1 MPKRILK
8 KFSEFLYF
16 DGFSLGGHR
25 SGNSEL
31 LNSFPEESYF
41 LCRIIGNDLVPRHS
55 LGQSASNVKF
65 ILDNEEK
72 FENCTKYWLVNR
84 IWDADERHRIVDLLV
99 SRGQSFQE
107 VPFEYCRYGMLEND
121 PAAEAH
127 RGLDGTLQ
135 SAIPDNRTHIV
146 EMAARRSKNIYAIN
160 NNGARNLALEIGRQQ
175 ARWILPWD
183 GNAFLTPEGWRQL
196 RDGLRRGGRNHY
208 LTVPMARITDNS
220 ELLDA
225 GFAPIAAEEP
235 QIVFRADAPLRY
247 DERMAY
253 GRRPKV
259 ELLWRLGVAGPWDKF
274 KTDPTDLPRPA
285 RAAPSRARGSA
296 GWVARLSSGKPT
308 LETGTDSGRLRNAA
322 RAEAIVLALDR
333 LDVLSL
339 ASRLD
344 PGKLT
349 YHDEAKLQAL
359 AADPGSALAVRLQ
372 RDAEAALL
380 NPLRSVTEKA
390 VPATGGTPNDY
401 WSVAPFWWPDPDSE
415 DGLPFIRRDG
425 EGVPGTRL
433 FEPGS
438 ERYDRTRLFAM
449 IRDVTTLALAARVFG
464 YRRYS
469 ERAAEHLRTWF
480 LDPATRMTPSL
491 EFAQVRG
498 GRLDG
503 RGSVAGL
510 VEAKDFYL
518 LMDAL
523 RLLERT
529 GAFSDADL
537 SGLRDWFQAYFGWL
551 TQSGRGRRAA
561 LRSNNLGTMYD
572 LQCGAIAAYLGDAE
586 KLRGVLQRARV
597 RVDLQF
603 GPTGEQPDELGR
615 AAPWH
620 YCSFNL
626 AGWTALARVAQSVGD
641 RLWSFRS
648 PKGRSIGLA
657 LDWLLANAPKADDGR
672 FASRDLAPHVSDAG
686 SRPADPRYR
695 FCAISTGQGLEG
707 ISPEAGFGPYAEL
720 AQELGVHLPG
730 AS

>member
-1 MPKRILK
+1 M
-8 KFSEFLYF
+8 
-16 DGFSLGGHR
+16 
-25 SGNSEL
+25 
-31 LNSFPEESYF
+31 
-41 LCRIIGNDLVPRHS
+41 PRHS
-55 LGQSASNVKF
+55 LGQTACNVKF
-65 ILDNEEK
+65 ILDHEEQ

-84 IWDADERHRIVDLLV
+84 IWDANERRRIVDLLV
-99 SRGQSFQE
+99 ERGQSFQE
-107 VPFEYCRYGMLEND
+107 IPFEYCRYGSFEND
-121 PAAEAH
+121 PVANAQ
-127 RGLDGTLQ
+127 RGLDGAIQ
-135 SAIPDNRTHIV
+135 STIPGNRAHIV

-196 RDGLRRGGRNHY
+196 REGLRRGRRYHY

-220 ELLDA
+220 EILED
-225 GFAPIAAEEP
+225 GFAPVAAEEP

-285 RAAPSRARGSA
+285 RAAPWRACGSA
-296 GWVARLSSGKPT
+296 GWVARLSSGKPK
-308 LETGTDSGRLRNAA
+308 LETGADSGRLRNAA
-322 RAEAIVLALDR
+322 RAEAIVAALDR

-344 PGKLT
+344 PGRLT
-349 YHDEAKLQAL
+349 YYDETKLQEL
-359 AADPGSALAVRLQ
+359 ASDPGSILAVRLQ

-380 NPLRSVTEKA
+380 NPLRSVTDKA

-401 WSVAPFWWPDPDSE
+401 WSVAPFWWPNPDSE
-415 DGLPFIRRDG
+415 DGLPLIRRDG
-425 EGVPGTRL
+425 ERVPGTRL

-449 IRDVTTLALAARVFG
+449 IRDVTTLALASRVFG
-464 YRRYS
+464 QKRYS

-480 LDPATRMTPSL
+480 LDPARKMTPTL
-491 EFAQVRG
+491 EFAQVRA
-498 GRLDG
+498 GRLEG
-503 RGSVAGL
+503 RGSVAGI
-510 VEAKDFYL
+510 VEAKDFYF

-523 RLLERT
+523 RLLEGS
-529 GAFSDADL
+529 GALPAADL
-537 SGLRDWFQAYFGWL
+537 SGLRDWLKAYLDWL
-551 TQSGRGRRAA
+551 TRSGRGKRAA
-561 LRSNNLGTMYD
+561 LRTNNIGTMYD
-572 LQCGAIAAYLGDAE
+572 LQCAAVAAYLGDAE

-603 GPTGEQPDELGR
+603 GPAGEQAEELGR
-615 AAPWH
+615 TAPWH

-648 PKGRSIGLA
+648 PEERGIGLA
-657 LDWLLANAPKADDGR
+657 LDWLLANAPEADDGQFKR
-672 FASRDLAPHVSDAG
+672 GDLAPHEIDARA
-686 SRPADPRYR
+686 RPPDPRYR
-695 FCAISTGQGLEG
+695 YRAMPTGQRSEG
-707 ISPEAGFGPYAEL
+707 ISPEAGFGPYVEL
-720 AQELGVHLPG
+720 AQDLGAALPG
-730 AS
+730 GA